1 MEEKSISTEEKIKAA
16 ARTIFTKKGYAATKT
31 RDIAEEAGMNLALL
45 NYYFRSKEKLFSI
58 VMAEN
63 LKKLFGILA
72 PTLNDQSK
80 SLDEKITY
88 IATSYI
94 NMLFLN
100 PDLPLFVLSELRQNP
115 VWLKET
121 LNVDAYVIGSHFMQQ
136 LQEKKKD
143 INPIHFLMSFL
154 GMLIFPFAAR
164 PILQGTAAVTDEQY
178 DQLMEERKKL
188 IPIWLK
194 CMLE

>member
-72 PTLNDQSK
+72 PTLNDKSK

-115 VWLKET
+115 VWLRET
-121 LNVDAYVIGSHFMQQ
+121 LNVDAYVIGSHFMEQ

>member
-16 ARTIFTKKGYAATKT
+16 ARTIFTRKGYAATKT

-72 PTLNDQSK
+72 PTLNDKSK
-80 SLDEKITY
+80 SLDEKIAY

-94 NMLFLN
+94 DMLFLN

-115 VWLKET
+115 VWLRET

-164 PILQGTAAVTDEQY
+164 PILQGTAALTDEQY
-178 DQLMEERKKL
+178 NQLMEERKKL

>member
-16 ARTIFTKKGYAATKT
+16 ARTIFTRKGYAATKT

-45 NYYFRSKEKLFSI
+45 NYYFRSKEKLFEI

-72 PTLNDQSK
+72 PTLNDKSK
-80 SLDEKITY
+80 SLEEKISF
-88 IATSYI
+88 IATNYI
-94 NMLFLN
+94 DMLFLN

-115 VWLKET
+115 GWLKET
-121 LNVDAYVIGSHFMQQ
+121 LNVDAYVVGSHFMQQ

-143 INPIHFLMSFL
+143 INPLQFLMSLL

-164 PILQGTAAVTDEQY
+164 PILQGTAAISDDQY
-178 DQLMEERKKL
+178 NQLMEERKKL
-188 IPIWLK
+188 IPIWMK

>member
-16 ARTIFTKKGYAATKT
+16 ARTIFTRKGYAATKT

-45 NYYFRSKEKLFSI
+45 NYYFRSKEKLFEI

-72 PTLNDQSK
+72 PTLNDKSK
-80 SLDEKITY
+80 SLEEKISF
-88 IATSYI
+88 IATNYI

-115 VWLKET
+115 GWLKET
-121 LNVDAYVIGSHFMQQ
+121 LNVDAYVVGSHFMQQ

-143 INPIHFLMSFL
+143 INPLQFLMSLL

-164 PILQGTAAVTDEQY
+164 PILQGTAAISDDQY
-178 DQLMEERKKL
+178 NQLMEERKKL
-188 IPIWLK
+188 IPIWMK

>member
-1 MEEKSISTEEKIKAA
+1 MEDKSISTEEKIKAA

-45 NYYFRSKEKLFSI
+45 NYYFRSKEKLFEI
-58 VMAEN
+58 IMAEN

-72 PTLNDQSK
+72 PILNDQHK
-80 SLDEKITY
+80 TLDEKLSM
-88 IATSYI
+88 IATNYI
-94 NMLFLN
+94 DMLFVN

-115 VWLKET
+115 GWLRET
-121 LNVDAYVIGSHFMQQ
+121 LHVDNVVIASHFMVQ
-136 LQEKKKD
+136 LREKKKD
-143 INPIHFLMSFL
+143 INPIHFLISFL

-164 PILQGTAAVTDEQY
+164 PILQGTAAITDDQY
-178 DQLMEERKKL
+178 NQLMEERKKL
-188 IPIWLK
+188 IPMWMK

>member
-72 PTLNDQSK
+72 PTLNDKSK
-80 SLDEKITY
+80 SLDEKITN

-115 VWLKET
+115 VWLRET

>member
-1 MEEKSISTEEKIKAA
+1 MEDKSISTEEKIKAA

-45 NYYFRSKEKLFSI
+45 NYYFRSKEKLFEI
-58 VMAEN
+58 IMAEN

-72 PTLNDQSK
+72 PILNDQHK
-80 SLDEKITY
+80 TLDEKLSM
-88 IATSYI
+88 IATNYI
-94 NMLFLN
+94 DMLFVN

-115 VWLKET
+115 GWLRET
-121 LNVDAYVIGSHFMQQ
+121 LHVDNVVIASHFMVQ
-136 LQEKKKD
+136 LKEKKKD
-143 INPIHFLMSFL
+143 INPIHFLISFL

-164 PILQGTAAVTDEQY
+164 PILQGTAAITDDQY
-178 DQLMEERKKL
+178 NQLMEERKKL
-188 IPIWLK
+188 IPMWMK

>member
-1 MEEKSISTEEKIKAA
+1 MEDKSISTEEKIKAA

-45 NYYFRSKEKLFSI
+45 NYYFRSKEKLFEI
-58 VMAEN
+58 IMAEN

-72 PTLNDQSK
+72 PILNDQHK
-80 SLDEKITY
+80 TLDEKLSM
-88 IATSYI
+88 IATNYI
-94 NMLFLN
+94 DMLFVN

-115 VWLKET
+115 GWLRET
-121 LNVDAYVIGSHFMQQ
+121 LHVDNVVIASHFMVQ
-136 LQEKKKD
+136 LKEKKKD
-143 INPIHFLMSFL
+143 INPIHFLISFL

-164 PILQGTAAVTDEQY
+164 PILQGTAAITDDQY
-178 DQLMEERKKL
+178 NKLMEERKKL
-188 IPIWLK
+188 IPMWMK

>member
-16 ARTIFTKKGYAATKT
+16 ARTIFTRKGYAATKT

-72 PTLNDQSK
+72 PTLNDNSK
-80 SLDEKITY
+80 SLEEKIAY

-94 NMLFLN
+94 DMLFLN

-115 VWLKET
+115 VWLRET
-121 LNVDAYVIGSHFMQQ
+121 LNVDAYVMGSHFMQQ

-164 PILQGTAAVTDEQY
+164 PVLQGTAAVTDEQY